1 MRGMCQVFLILDS
14 QFSIRN
20 DAGTAMESFIKAFVA
35 YFVIVDPVGNSVIF
49 NALTRG
55 KDDSYARRMAS
66 RAVSLSTVLVL
77 LFGFWGVALLG
88 VLGIEMESFRIAGG
102 LLIFYAAFGMITR
115 SDSSSD
121 QGQKGI
127 FEDISVYP
135 LAIPLIA
142 GPGCLTLT
150 VLLFSS
156 ARDEGASLVPLITAI
171 LTIFALTFLSFLFS
185 RTLIRLVG
193 QTVNNVFNRLLGV
206 ILASLAIQFIADGI
220 KGLWG

>member
-1 MRGMCQVFLILDS
+1 LE
-14 QFSIRN
+14 
-20 DAGTAMESFIKAFVA
+20 TFIKAFVA
-35 YFVIVDPVGNSVIF
+35 YFVMVDPVGTSMIF
-49 NALTRG
+49 NALTSG
-55 KDDSYARRMAS
+55 KEDSYARRMAS

-115 SDSSSD
+115 PDSSGET
-121 QGQKGI
+121 GQKGV

-135 LAIPLIA
+135 LTIPLLA

-150 VLLFSS
+150 VLLFSN
-156 ARDEGASLVPLITAI
+156 ARDEGASLVPLIIAI
-171 LTIFALTFLSFLFS
+171 LTIFTLTFFSFLFS
-185 RTLIRLVG
+185 RSLVRLVG

-206 ILASLAIQFIADGI
+206 ILASLAIQFVVDGI

>member
-1 MRGMCQVFLILDS
+1 
-14 QFSIRN
+14 
-20 DAGTAMESFIKAFVA
+20 MESFVKAFAA
-35 YFVIVDPVGNSVIF
+35 YFVMVDPVGSSMIF
-49 NALTRG
+49 NALTNG

-88 VLGIEMESFRIAGG
+88 ALGIEMESFRIAGG

-115 SDSSSD
+115 PDSSGEP
-121 QGQKGI
+121 GQKGV

-135 LAIPLIA
+135 LTIPLIA

-150 VLLFSS
+150 VLLFSN
-156 ARDEGASLVPLITAI
+156 ARDEGASFVPLIIAI
-171 LTIFALTFLSFLFS
+171 LTIFTLTFFSFLFS
-185 RTLIRLVG
+185 RSLVRLVG

-206 ILASLAIQFIADGI
+206 ILASLAIQFVVDGI

>member
-1 MRGMCQVFLILDS
+1 
-14 QFSIRN
+14 
-20 DAGTAMESFIKAFVA
+20 METFIKAFAA
-35 YFVIVDPVGNSVIF
+35 YFVMVDPVGSSMIF
-49 NALTRG
+49 NALTNG
-55 KDDSYARRMAS
+55 KEDSYARRMAS

-88 VLGIEMESFRIAGG
+88 ALGIEMESFRIAGG

-115 SDSSSD
+115 PDSSGEP
-121 QGQKGI
+121 GQKGV

-135 LAIPLIA
+135 LTIPLIA

-150 VLLFSS
+150 VLLFSN
-156 ARDEGASLVPLITAI
+156 ARDEGASFVPLIIAI
-171 LTIFALTFLSFLFS
+171 LTIFTLTFFSFLFS
-185 RTLIRLVG
+185 RSLVRLVG

-206 ILASLAIQFIADGI
+206 ILASLAIQFVVDGI

>member
-1 MRGMCQVFLILDS
+1 M
-14 QFSIRN
+14 
-20 DAGTAMESFIKAFVA
+20 
-35 YFVIVDPVGNSVIF
+35 VDPVGTSMIF
-49 NALTRG
+49 NALTKG
-55 KDDSYARRMAS
+55 KDDSYARRMAT

-88 VLGIEMESFRIAGG
+88 ILGIEMESFKIAGG

-115 SDSSSD
+115 PD
-121 QGQKGI
+121 QNANTDQRGV

-135 LAIPLIA
+135 LTIPLIA

-156 ARDEGASLVPLITAI
+156 AREGNASFTPLILAI
-171 LTIFALTFLSFLFS
+171 FSIFIVTFISFIFS
-185 RTLIRLVG
+185 RTLIRFVG
-193 QTVNNVFNRLLGV
+193 QTLNNVFNRLLGV

>member
-1 MRGMCQVFLILDS
+1 
-14 QFSIRN
+14 
-20 DAGTAMESFIKAFVA
+20 METFIKAFVA
-35 YFVIVDPVGNSVIF
+35 YFVMVDPVGTSMIF
-49 NALTRG
+49 NALTSR
-55 KDDSYARRMAS
+55 KEDSYARRMAS

-115 SDSSSD
+115 PDSSGET
-121 QGQKGI
+121 GQKGV

-135 LAIPLIA
+135 LTIPLLA

-150 VLLFSS
+150 VLLFSN
-156 ARDEGASLVPLITAI
+156 ARDEGASLVPLIIAI
-171 LTIFALTFLSFLFS
+171 LTIFTLTFFSFLFS
-185 RTLIRLVG
+185 RSLVRLVG

-206 ILASLAIQFIADGI
+206 ILASLAIQFVVDGI